1 MEGLFN
7 PLCSSDSPAP
17 HLGLH
22 LSCCLPN
29 ERSPSSG
36 RQSARVD
43 SSPLVLFVSVIEGKV
58 MRDLIELGPF
68 LQPVEGVNLIVVL
81 IKQRRSLL

>member
-1 MEGLFN
+1 M
-7 PLCSSDSPAP
+7 
-17 HLGLH
+17 
-22 LSCCLPN
+22 
-29 ERSPSSG
+29 
-36 RQSARVD
+36 D